1 MKTALKQQAI
11 SQQGL
16 LDNHFAAGK
25 QGTLQ
30 AIEHLGYVQ
39 IDTIAVVERA
49 HHHVLWNRVK
59 DYQPEYLNALI
70 KEKLIFEHW
79 YHAAAYLPMR
89 DYRFALP
96 LMHAVKQGEH
106 RYIKNADAKLMQE
119 ILARINIE
127 GQLRLRDIDHKKTG
141 NSAWWNRGPG
151 RRALEQLFMQG
162 DIMISERNGMEKTFD
177 LTERCLAD
185 NINLTMPSID
195 EYALYLFE
203 TTRRAHGVFT
213 WKQLIHLKTGSAIRT
228 CLREIVEDH
237 LERGIISQFKDEN
250 GQVFFICNHSTEQ
263 TQSSTAVKILSP
275 FDNLVIHRERLQS
288 LFDFDYKI
296 ECYVPAEKRVYGYF
310 ALPIL
315 YGNNLVARMDCKAH
329 RSKQQLEIL
338 TLHLEDQFKMD
349 QQFIDELTREIHNFA
364 AFNQCQVMQSSLD
377 QAFSGGIHR
386 LQ

>member
-1 MKTALKQQAI
+1 MKAALKQLAI
-11 SQQGL
+11 SRQGL
-16 LDNHFAAGK
+16 TGDHFAAGK
-25 QGTLQ
+25 LGTLQ

-49 HHHVLWNRVK
+49 HHHVLWNRVE
-59 DYQPEYLNALI
+59 DYQPEYLNMLI
-70 KEKLIFEHW
+70 KEKQIFEHW

-96 LMHAVKQGEH
+96 LMHAVKCGEH
-106 RYIKNADAKLMQE
+106 RYIKNADPKLMQE
-119 ILARINIE
+119 ILVRIKIE
-127 GQLRLRDIDHKKTG
+127 GQLRLRDIDNKKTG
-141 NSAWWNRGPG
+141 DSAWWNRGPG

-162 DIMISERNGMEKTFD
+162 DIMISERNGMEKVFD
-177 LTERCLAD
+177 LTERCIAD
-185 NINLTMPSID
+185 NLNLTMPSIE

-203 TTRRAHGVFT
+203 TTLRAHGVFT
-213 WKQLIHLKTGSAIRT
+213 WKQLIHLKTGNKIRH
-228 CLREIVEDH
+228 CLREIIDDH
-237 LERGIISQFKDEN
+237 LQRGVITQHQDTRGQMFFISQHDIV
-250 GQVFFICNHSTEQ
+250 QPSI
-263 TQSSTAVKILSP
+263 SSAVKILSP

-296 ECYVPAEKRVYGYF
+296 ECYVPAAKRVYGYF

-329 RSKQQLEIL
+329 RAKQQLELL

-349 QQFIDELTREIHNFA
+349 LLFTDELTREIHSFA

-377 QAFSGGIHR
+377 KIFPELTHR
-386 LQ
+386 ST